1 MTICGVFSAC
11 SRNGIYEIRVPV
23 RTLFLAVTISSKGTR
38 QRYVG
43 RLHRL
48 HDYKQFVQVYAYVS
62 PSIPML
68 AWMYEPG

>member
-1 MTICGVFSAC
+1 
-11 SRNGIYEIRVPV
+11 VPV
-23 RTLFLAVTISSKGTR
+23 CTLFLAVTISSKGTR

-48 HDYKQFVQVYAYVS
+48 HDYYKQFVQVYAYVS
-62 PSIPML
+62 SSIPML

>member
-1 MTICGVFSAC
+1 MFSAC

-23 RTLFLAVTISSKGTR
+23 CTLFLAVTISSKGTR

-48 HDYKQFVQVYAYVS
+48 HDYYKQFVQVYAYVS
-62 PSIPML
+62 SSIPML